1 MARPYVHRSRC
12 SRDTDRRWLAFR
24 VQVICRRDG
33 LNGHLEAQP
42 DASDRPCRGCRR
54 LALPERSERLR
65 RVWQSAWTGR
75 NVTAVKVSCQDARI
89 FARKVAQR
97 HPTRSQWIALPG
109 WREYYARVRRAGGKY
124 DVRATR
130 GDKVIRFQYASGE
143 SGGGGCD
150 PNYAGACLDPTS
162 PDYDCAGGSGDGPD
176 YTGRVDVVGDDHFD
190 LDRDGDGVGCD

>member
-1 MARPYVHRSRC
+1 MRMIVLAAVASGLLFPSGASAYVEC
-12 SRDTDRRWLAFR
+12 
-24 VQVICRRDG
+24 G
-33 LNGHLEAQP
+33 NP
-42 DASDRPCRGCRR
+42 RGP
-54 LALPERSERLR
+54 A
-65 RVWQSAWTGR
+65 A
-75 NVTAVKVSCQDARI
+75 NVTAVKVSCQDARV

-97 HPTRSQWIALPG
+97 HPTHSQWVALPG
-109 WREYYARVRRAGGKY
+109 WREYYARVRRSGRKY

-130 GDKVIRFQYASGE
+130 GGKVIRFQYVRGE

-150 PNYAGACLDPTS
+150 PNYSGACLDPTS